1 LDNLTA
7 KAPLIT
13 PFRGIRYASFDVSSL
28 ICPPYDIISASE
40 QEELYK
46 RSSQNVIRLEFTRA
60 EGSQDRYQSAAR
72 CWQEW
77 LQTGILQQDAE
88 AFYVLQTEFISQGKP
103 CLRQGFFASLH
114 LESLQNGRVLPH
126 EDTHGA
132 AKADRLALLRATHA
146 NFSPIWTIY
155 HNPALAALLAAA
167 CSGPP
172 VSSAEASDSGKHSL
186 WRVGEAGIIE
196 KITKMMGD
204 GPIFIADGH
213 HRYETALA
221 FSEEMNKQATASPP
235 QAPHHY
241 VLSFMTEAED
251 PGLLIF
257 PTHRAVAGIGE
268 GAAEKLRHLLNESCD
283 LTSVPNLDSLISQ
296 VYAGEDLLGIYTKDE
311 GYQLIRIRRAL
322 QEDSRTKESV
332 PVKLLH
338 HHLLEPA
345 FGEALN
351 IAYHKDAA
359 QACADVDSGGFFA
372 AFFLR
377 PLRSQELIQ
386 AAEARERLPGKS
398 TYFWPKIPAGLV
410 LRKLE

>member
-1 LDNLTA
+1 LTV

-13 PFRGIRYASFDVSSL
+13 PFQGIRYASFDVSSL

-40 QEELYK
+40 QEVLYK
-46 RSSQNVIRLEFTRA
+46 RNPQNVIRLEFTRA
-60 EGSQDRYQSAAR
+60 EGSEDRYESAAR
-72 CWQEW
+72 CWHEW
-77 LQTGILQQDAE
+77 LQAGILQEDAE
-88 AFYVLQTEFISQGKP
+88 SFYVLRTEFINQGKP
-103 CLRQGFFASLH
+103 CIRQGFFAGIH

-155 HNPALAALLAAA
+155 HNPELAVLLAEA

-172 VSSAEASDSGKHSL
+172 VSSAETSDSGKHSL

-196 KITKMMGD
+196 KIKEMMGD

-221 FSEEMNKQATASPP
+221 FSEEMNQQSSTNNPH
-235 QAPHHY
+235 APHNY
-241 VLSFMTEAED
+241 ALSFMTEAAD
-251 PGLLIF
+251 PGLIIF

-268 GAAEKLRHLLNESCD
+268 GAAEKMRQLLNESCD
-283 LTSVPNLDSLISQ
+283 LTSVPNLDALISQ
-296 VYAGEDLLGIYTKDE
+296 VYAGEDLLGIYTREE
-311 GYQLIRIRRAL
+311 GYQLIRIKQAL
-322 QEDSRTKESV
+322 QQDGRTRESV

-345 FGEALN
+345 FGEAMN

-359 QACADVDSGGFFA
+359 QACTAVDSGEFSA

-377 PLRSQELIQ
+377 PLHSQELIQ
-386 AAEARERLPGKS
+386 TAEARERLPGKS

-410 LRKLE
+410 MRALE